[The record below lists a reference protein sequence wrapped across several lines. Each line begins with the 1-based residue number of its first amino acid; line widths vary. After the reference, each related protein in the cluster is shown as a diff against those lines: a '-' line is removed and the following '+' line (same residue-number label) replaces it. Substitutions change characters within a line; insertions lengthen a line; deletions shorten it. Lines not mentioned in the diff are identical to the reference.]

1 MAGRKHK
8 RNPIPKNGQLLM
20 LLFADFQVVISNTT
34 CNLQL
39 AAYKLNNNRTLFN
52 DICTEIKTDGM

>member
-1 MAGRKHK
+1 
-8 RNPIPKNGQLLM
+8 M
-20 LLFADFQVVISNTT
+20 LLFADVQVEISNTI

-39 AAYKLNNNRTLFN
+39 TAYKLNNNTTLFN